1 MTIQHL
7 YPTTRPSLDLNF
19 ARTKRLDPRVTFTRG
34 STATYV
40 GSDGLIKTA
49 ASNEARFDLDPA
61 TGESLGLLVEEA
73 KTNTI
78 YYSNLDNWISEP
90 TKTLETGLTGPF
102 SQSYLFT
109 TTYTGGEAGR
119 IYSTSGYGSATSGDI
134 VSVYVKLK
142 TNLGGNPSVMLRNGT
157 SGSNAYFNL
166 NTLATGVSGSDW
178 QNPNYIYVGNGWY
191 RFYAKWIGVTTT
203 GMRIYIGSNGS
214 PNSAPIG
221 TAFYIAGLQAETS
234 SYPTSYIPTTS
245 ATVTRSADVASMTG
259 TGFSSWWNASTG
271 TFQANFRVKLSG
283 TRPVLSVDDN
293 TANNR
298 IELYTSTSSQKFT
311 VTTSGAAQ
319 ADITAGTASSTAINS
334 QSAVYGNNDFSTSLN
349 GAAAVTDTSGTV
361 PVVTQLRIG
370 ANQAGNT
377 TAAPIARLTYYP
389 TRLTNAQLQ
398 ALTL

>member
-49 ASNEARFDLDPA
+49 ASNTARFDHNQT

-73 KTNTI
+73 RTNIVLWNRDLTNAAWTATNVTTVKDQTGIDGASNSASKITASANNGTI
-78 YYSNLDNWISEP
+78 LQAITSASAARFTTAYV
-90 TKTLETGLTGPF
+90 KRLTGTGTVEMT
-102 SQSYLFT
+102 QNGGT
-109 TTYTGGEAGR
+109 TWTAVTV
-119 IYSTSGYGSATSGDI
+119 TSSWARVSIPSATITNPSVGFRLTTSGDAI
-134 VSVYVKLK
+134 AVDYMQCETGSF
-142 TNLGGNPSVMLRNGT
+142 ST
-157 SGSNAYFNL
+157 SA
-166 NTLATGVSGSDW
+166 
-178 QNPNYIYVGNGWY
+178 
-191 RFYAKWIGVTTT
+191 
-203 GMRIYIGSNGS
+203 
-214 PNSAPIG
+214 
-221 TAFYIAGLQAETS
+221 IA
-234 SYPTSYIPTTS
+234 TTS

-259 TGFSSWWNASTG
+259 TNFSSWWNASTG
-271 TFQANFRVKLSG
+271 TFQANFRATLSG

-319 ADITAGTASSTAINS
+319 ADITAGTASSTVINS
-334 QSAVYGNNDFSTSLN
+334 QSAAYGSNDFSTSLN
-349 GAAAVTDTSGTV
+349 GAAAVTDTSGTI

-377 TAAPIARLTYYP
+377 TAVPIARLTYYP